1 MADPREG
8 PRGARASPLFLD
20 QTEGRRAEKHFLG
33 DRPPPPPAVSEG
45 LEPSLRYDRRSR
57 NCN

>member
-20 QTEGRRAEKHFLG
+20 QTEGRRAEKHFFGGRGGGGGGGGGARAAPYFFSQPFAL
-33 DRPPPPPAVSEG
+33 PA
-45 LEPSLRYDRRSR
+45 
-57 NCN
+57 